1 MVNSV
6 AAKLLHLILQD
17 LETEERK
24 VYSTIVMTN
33 PGLSLSLS
41 QSEYKKERENFQFF

>member
-6 AAKLLHLILQD
+6 AASWLHHMLQD

-24 VYSTIVMTN
+24 VYSTIMTTN
-33 PGLSLSLS
+33 PGLSLS
-41 QSEYKKERENFQFF
+41 QSEYKEEREIFQLF